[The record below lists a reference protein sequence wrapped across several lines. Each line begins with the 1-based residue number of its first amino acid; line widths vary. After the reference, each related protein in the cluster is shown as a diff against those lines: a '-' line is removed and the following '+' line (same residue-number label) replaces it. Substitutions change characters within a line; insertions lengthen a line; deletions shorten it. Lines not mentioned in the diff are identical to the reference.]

1 MFDGRRCT
9 SAWRPTHACGSVD
22 YFVETAP
29 DRLAHGVQA
38 RIIAGETLGRDPGC
52 CVVTLVVWRG
62 ARQTPESWARTY
74 HAFRTEVHL
83 IEGRVEGLLPWPLDV
98 PAGGVGGVVPA
109 AG

>member
-1 MFDGRRCT
+1 M
-9 SAWRPTHACGSVD
+9 
-22 YFVETAP
+22 
-29 DRLAHGVQA
+29 
-38 RIIAGETLGRDPGC
+38 
-52 CVVTLVVWRG
+52 TLVVWRG

-83 IEGRVEGLLPWPLDV
+83 IKGRVEGLLPWPLDV